1 MPADDEQPRERGRRL
16 RAESTDQER
25 KLWQH
30 LRARRFNGFK
40 FRGQHRIGPYFVD
53 LCCIAQRLVIE
64 IDGSQH
70 AEPAEE
76 TKDAARTAYLNQ
88 QGYRVIRF
96 WNEQINR
103 EMNEVLETIYLA
115 LADC

>member
-1 MPADDEQPRERGRRL
+1 MSADDELARERGRRL
-16 RAESTDQER
+16 RAESTEQER

-30 LRARRFNGFK
+30 LRARRFSGVK
-40 FRGQHRIGPYFVD
+40 FRCQHRIGPYFVD
-53 LCCIAQRLVIE
+53 LGCVAHHLVIE

-103 EMNEVLETIYLA
+103 EMDEVLETIYFA
-115 LADC
+115 LADY